1 MLILY
6 TKTLCPFC
14 KKVLDIAERLGISF
28 NERNIS
34 DEKNLQELIEKGG
47 KRMVPFLIDEERGTS
62 LYESDD
68 IVSYLIKEYGGG
80 MDVSAEEQKEKGGVC
95 PI

>member
-6 TKTLCPFC
+6 TKTGCPFC
-14 KKVLDIAERLGISF
+14 QKVLDAAERLNVSF

-47 KRMVPFLIDEERGTS
+47 KRMVPFLIDEEKNVS
-62 LYESDD
+62 MYESGD
-68 IVSYLIKEYGGG
+68 IISYLSKEYRKG
-80 MDVSAEEQKEKGGVC
+80 DISPEETEERV
-95 PI
+95 PFRY